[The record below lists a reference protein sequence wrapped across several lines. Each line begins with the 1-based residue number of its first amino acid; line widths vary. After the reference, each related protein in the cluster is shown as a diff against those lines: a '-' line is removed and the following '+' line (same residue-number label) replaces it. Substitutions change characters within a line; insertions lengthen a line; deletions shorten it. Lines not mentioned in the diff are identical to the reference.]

1 MLGAPLTVVARLAAA
16 LQQLRVA
23 YAVGGSLASSLYG
36 VPRAT
41 NDVDVIADLRPAHV
55 ARLVAALEGSFYV
68 DEHMIHSALADHSS
82 FNVFD
87 RDTMMKVDVFVP
99 KPDEWIVEELVRA
112 HDESFEIDGATVT
125 IRFASAEDTLLYK
138 LVWYRLGGEQ
148 SERQWDDVR
157 GIFKVQGE
165 QLDRTYLH
173 RWARHL
179 RVTDLLERAMPPSSS
194 ST

>member
-16 LQQLRVA
+16 LQQLRVS
-23 YAVGGSLASSLYG
+23 YAVGGSLASSLHG

-41 NDVDVIADLRPAHV
+41 NDVDVVVDLRPAHV
-55 ARLVAALEGSFYV
+55 TRLVAAIEGLFHV
-68 DEHMIHSALADHSS
+68 DEHMIRSALADHSS

-99 KPDEWIVEELVRA
+99 RVDEWIVEELVRA
-112 HDESFEIDGATVT
+112 REESFEIEGATVA
-125 IRFASAEDTLLYK
+125 IHFASAEDTLLYK

-157 GIFKVQGE
+157 GILMVQGE
-165 QLDRTYLH
+165 HLDRAYMR
-173 RWARHL
+173 RWATFL
-179 RVTDLLERAMPPSSS
+179 GVTDLLERVLAPSSS
-194 ST
+194 TS